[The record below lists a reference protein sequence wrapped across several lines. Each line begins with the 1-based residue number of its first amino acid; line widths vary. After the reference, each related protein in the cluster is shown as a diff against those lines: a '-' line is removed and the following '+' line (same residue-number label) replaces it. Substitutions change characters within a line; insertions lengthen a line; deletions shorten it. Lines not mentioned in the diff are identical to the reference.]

1 MTGLVLDRMET
12 GTSMNEDGGPIII
25 STWLA
30 GSGLQSTV
38 HFVYL
43 NCTGVENMRQEKV
56 SNSRWSDA
64 DTGSKRMTK
73 IGGEARSG

>member
-12 GTSMNEDGGPIII
+12 CTSMNEDGGPIII

-38 HFVYL
+38 HLVYP
-43 NCTGVENMRQEKV
+43 NCTGVENIRQEK
-56 SNSRWSDA
+56 SKQQQMSDA

-73 IGGEARSG
+73 IEGEARSG